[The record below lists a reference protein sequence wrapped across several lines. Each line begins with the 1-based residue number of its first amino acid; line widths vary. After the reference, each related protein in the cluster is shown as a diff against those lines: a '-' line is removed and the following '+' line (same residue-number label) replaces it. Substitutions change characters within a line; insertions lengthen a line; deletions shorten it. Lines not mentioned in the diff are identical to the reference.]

1 MNNVPQKQRGFSLI
15 EMIAGIVIVAI
26 LSVGF
31 LSAFSS
37 VLRTSVSPLQIAVME
52 GLAAGKMDELLS
64 GPFSKAVAASG
75 TAPQFIVDG
84 TNYWVNIQGQSSVV
98 SGVTYAASLH
108 LTVTVNTDL
117 CQSCVAL
124 SGDTFNV
131 Q

>member
-1 MNNVPQKQRGFSLI
+1 
-15 EMIAGIVIVAI
+15 MIAGIVIVAI

-37 VLRTSVSPLQIAVME
+37 VLRTSASPSQIVVME
-52 GLAAGKMDELLS
+52 GIAAGKMDELLS
-64 GPFSKAVAASG
+64 GPFSNAVAASG
-75 TAPQFIVDG
+75 VPQTFIVDG

-98 SGVTYAASLH
+98 SGATYANSLH
-108 LTVTVNTDL
+108 LTVTVNTAL
-117 CQSCVAL
+117 CASCVSL